1 LPKTFPA
8 IKPSRVPPAVA
19 SIQVNF
25 CKNPVC
31 RNFGVPAKER
41 PKGSTAGDGYHSVKG
56 GSGVPVLSCRRCGEY
71 PSVKSN
77 LAISEELGRMLADLQ
92 PPSAASCPNT
102 RCANHGVPVS
112 AGKAHYQSFGQ
123 TPIGSKRYRCK
134 ACDRTFTVSAKST
147 ARQRQAH
154 KNRMI
159 FSLLMNKSPFRRI
172 CEVADIHPETLYQ
185 RIDFF
190 YRQCQSFSASRD
202 KALLDG
208 MRIPRLYIAVDRQEY
223 VVNWSNQSDKR
234 NVVLHAVGSADY
246 ETGYV
251 FGMHLD
257 FDPALDAPVIEH
269 DAAARGDL
277 AVSYPFRRY
286 ARLWLKADYTDLVRL
301 SYKSRKGKKAAPT
314 GGGVTAEVT
323 TAYDDLKDR
332 IDVEAPLTQDFDTK
346 LPARGMQVH
355 PEYTLYGH
363 FFFLKRLFG
372 GVEKVRFFLDQE
384 SGIRAACLAAFCEEA
399 KARRMDAF
407 YVRINKKLTVNERRQ
422 ALADSRADFAKARKA
437 HSGLNDSEVELLLIK
452 QRIKSMASIGKWSDR
467 WLLHPFP
474 SMSEPEKAICYLTD
488 YGDYKPDHLARLYA
502 KASLHPIDRF
512 FMQVRRRVSL
522 LERPIATSS
531 ASYRTWYGYSP
542 YNPEVVAKLLTIF
555 RVFYNY
561 VLKGEDKKTPA
572 MRLGLAQAPI
582 KIEDL
587 LYFVPAKYSY

>member
-1 LPKTFPA
+1 MPKTFPS
-8 IKPSRVPPAVA
+8 IRPSRVPPAVA
-19 SIQVNF
+19 GIQVNF

-41 PKGSTAGDGYHSVKG
+41 PKGGTAKDGYHSVSG

-71 PSVKSN
+71 PSIKSN
-77 LAISEELGRMLADLQ
+77 LAISEERDRMLAYLA
-92 PPSAASCPNT
+92 PPVEVSCPESK
-102 RCANHGVPVS
+102 CANHGVPVS
-112 AGKAHYQSFGQ
+112 TGKAHYQSFGQ

-147 ARQRQAH
+147 SRQRQAH

-190 YRQCQSFSASRD
+190 YRQALAFAASRE

-208 MRIPRLYIAVDRQEY
+208 MPIPRLYIAVDRQEY
-223 VVNWSNQSDKR
+223 IVNWSKQNDRR

-257 FDPALDAPVIEH
+257 FDPTLDATVVER

-301 SYKSRKGKKAAPT
+301 SYRARKSKKAALA
-314 GGGVTAEVT
+314 GAGVTADVNS
-323 TAYDDLKDR
+323 AYDDLKDR
-332 IDVEAPLTQDFDTK
+332 IDVEAPLTQDFDTR

-384 SGIRAACLAAFCEEA
+384 SGIRAACLAAFSEEA

-422 ALADSRADFAKARKA
+422 ALADSRAEFAKARKA
-437 HSGLNDSEVELLLIK
+437 HPGLNDSEVELLLIK

-502 KASLHPIDRF
+502 KASLHSIDRF

-572 MRLGLAQAPI
+572 MRLGLAQASI

-587 LYFVPAKYSY
+587 LYFVAAK

>member
-1 LPKTFPA
+1 MPKTFPA
-8 IKPSRVPPAVA
+8 IKPARVPPEAAGV
-19 SIQVNF
+19 QVNF

-31 RNFGVPAKER
+31 CNFGVPAKER
-41 PKGSTAGDGYHSVKG
+41 PKGSTAKDGYHSAKG

-71 PSVKSN
+71 PSIKSN
-77 LAISEELGRMLADLQ
+77 LAISEERGRMLAYLD
-92 PPSAASCPNT
+92 PPVEVSCPESK
-102 RCANHGVPVS
+102 CANHGVPVS
-112 AGKAHYQSFGQ
+112 KGKAHYQSFGQ

-134 ACDRTFTVSAKST
+134 ACGRTFTVSVKST
-147 ARQRQAH
+147 SRQRQAH

-190 YRQCQSFSASRD
+190 YRQCLAFAASRE
-202 KALLDG
+202 KALFNG
-208 MRIPRLYIAVDRQEY
+208 MHIPRLYIAVDRQEY

-234 NVVLHAVGSADY
+234 NVVLHAVGSADH

-257 FDPALDAPVIEH
+257 FDPALDAPAIEH
-269 DAAARGDL
+269 DAAARGDQ
-277 AVSYPFRRY
+277 AISYPFRRY

-301 SYKSRKGKKAAPT
+301 IKRARKRKIPI
-314 GGGVTAEVT
+314 GGGVTADVT
-323 TAYDDLKDR
+323 TLYDDLKDR
-332 IDVEAPLTQDFDTK
+332 LDVESAPTQSFDTR
-346 LPARGMQVH
+346 LPAKGMQVH
-355 PEYTLYGH
+355 AEYTLYGH

-407 YVRINKKLTVNERRQ
+407 YVRINKRLTVNERRR
-422 ALADSRADFAKARKA
+422 AMADTRADFAKAKKA
-437 HSGLNDSEVELLLIK
+437 HTGLKDSEVELLLIK
-452 QRIKSMASIGKWSDR
+452 QRIKSMAAIGKWSDR

-502 KASLHPIDRF
+502 KASLHAIDRF

-522 LERPIATSS
+522 LERPIHT
-531 ASYRTWYGYSP
+531 ASGQGRTWFGYSP
-542 YNPEVVAKLLTIF
+542 YNPEVVVKLLMIF

-561 VLKGEDKKTPA
+561 CLAGEDGESPA
-572 MRLGLAQAPI
+572 QRLGLAQAPI

-587 LYFVPAKYSY
+587 LYFVAGK